1 MKIHTFEKAF
11 LSVGAAM
18 LVLFA
23 GALVYAT
30 VAMGV
35 HLPGMA
41 GELDPKAVYSTPPFN
56 TPGVRQT
63 GPGKYQATVVGQ
75 AFGFNPAVI
84 RVPANAEITFVATS
98 VDVIHGFVIDGTR
111 LNMMLIPGQVSRN
124 TYTFTRKGE
133 YLLLCHEYCGI
144 GHHTMSAKVIVE

>member
-11 LSVGAAM
+11 LAAGAAM

-23 GALVYAT
+23 AALVYAT

-41 GELDPKAVYSTPPFN
+41 GEVDPKAVYQTPPFDR
-56 TPGVRQT
+56 PGVRQT
-63 GPGKYQATVVGQ
+63 GPGRYEAVVVAQ
-75 AFGFNPAVI
+75 AFGFNPGEI
-84 RVPANAEITFVATS
+84 RVPVNSEVTFIATTI
-98 VDVIHGFVIDGTR
+98 DVIHGFTVDGTR

-124 TYTFTRKGE
+124 SYTFRRRGQF
-133 YLLLCHEYCGI
+133 LLLCHEYCGI
-144 GHHTMSAKVIVE
+144 GHHTMSARVIVE